1 MNWARAVPGLLF
13 CICFITSCFTNKYV
27 LSVLKFT
34 YPTLFQGWQ
43 SCTGALLLWVTGKL
57 GWVEISTFPRSAA
70 AYWLPGAVLFLGNIY
85 GGSKALSMLSHTER
99 GEHRDTSLQRLSWM
113 RTISSVLILGSAVT
127 LTLQNLQ
134 FGPDP
139 YFWAFVH
146 FCCVGSYR
154 VFQKNFKSSHLSEL
168 EQQFINYVVSLLLLA
183 SAAHPTGDLFDVL
196 EFPFRSSYKFYSG
209 CFASGILGFFL
220 LLAGV
225 KLKTGP
231 SLVHC
236 AVWLFLAKILA
247 SGLSIFLFSTE
258 FGLLTWCCIFMNH
271 AAEALNIHA
280 NRALER

>member
-85 GGSKALSMLSHTER
+85 GGSKALSMLPIPFFFV
-99 GEHRDTSLQRLSWM
+99 LQNVSEVVFCLLIRVTQKERLSWM

-209 CFASGILGFFL
+209 CFASSMKICFPWVERCGRSGVHIL
-220 LLAGV
+220 
-225 KLKTGP
+225 
-231 SLVHC
+231 
-236 AVWLFLAKILA
+236 
-247 SGLSIFLFSTE
+247 LSRL
-258 FGLLTWCCIFMNH
+258 
-271 AAEALNIHA
+271 
-280 NRALER
+280 

>member
-99 GEHRDTSLQRLSWM
+99 EVVVDEDNQFCPDTG
-113 RTISSVLILGSAVT
+113 ISCYSYTSESPVWTRPLFLGFRP
-127 LTLQNLQ
+127 LLLR
-134 FGPDP
+134 
-139 YFWAFVH
+139 
-146 FCCVGSYR
+146 C
-154 VFQKNFKSSHLSEL
+154 EL